1 MTKQHGQSMTEFAVG
16 AAALTLLL
24 LGSIT
29 IAGYQEVQRRTVIAA
44 RQAAFEVAWRGARTD
59 RAILVRDVVARSLD
73 DAALTDAVGHGRYV
87 LRSGITATAT
97 DLQPTGLA
105 QNAGSA
111 MVAPLR
117 VAGGFLGG
125 NFDLRTN
132 GLLSGTVTVDIGPQA
147 RLPQPFDTMTVQLRQ
162 PFALMTDAW
171 NAGNPRHVLGRTT
184 GLVPTSAL
192 TSLQSF
198 WQPLLA
204 PLSLIEPSLSQ
215 LCLGL
220 IEPDRIPEDRLG
232 AGRTPLAGR
241 CP

>member
-1 MTKQHGQSMTEFAVG
+1 MTKQRGQSMTEFAVG
-16 AAALTLLL
+16 AATLTLLL

-29 IAGYQEVQRRTVIAA
+29 IAGYQEVQRRTAIAA
-44 RQAAFEVAWRGARTD
+44 RQAAFEGAWRGAHTD
-59 RAILVRDVVARSLD
+59 RPTLVRHVVARNLD
-73 DAALTDAVGHGRYV
+73 DAALTDAIGQGRYV
-87 LRSGITATAT
+87 RQSGVTATAT
-97 DLQPTGLA
+97 DLPPPGLA
-105 QNAGSA
+105 QDAARA
-111 MVAPLR
+111 MIAPLQ

-125 NFDLRTN
+125 DFDLQAN
-132 GLLSGTVTVDIGPQA
+132 GLLSGTVHVDIEPQA

-171 NAGNPRHVLGRTT
+171 NAGHADHVRNRTA

-192 TSLQSF
+192 NGLQSF

-204 PLSLIEPSLSQ
+204 PLSLIEPSLTQ

-232 AGRTPLAGR
+232 AGRTPLTGR

>member
-1 MTKQHGQSMTEFAVG
+1 MNNQSGQSMTEFAVG

-29 IAGYQEVQRRTVIAA
+29 VAGYQEVQRRTAIAA
-44 RQAAFEVAWRGARTD
+44 RQAAFEGAWRGANTD
-59 RAILVRDVVARSLD
+59 RPALVRNVVARGLD
-73 DAALTDAVGHGRYV
+73 DAALTDAFGLARFVSQ
-87 LRSGITATAT
+87 SGISATAT
-97 DLQPTGLA
+97 DQPPPGLA
-105 QNAGSA
+105 QDAARA

-117 VAGGFLGG
+117 MAGGFLGG
-125 NFDLRTN
+125 DFDLQTN
-132 GLLSGTVTVDIGPQA
+132 GLLGGTIQVDIEPQA
-147 RLPQPFDTMTVQLRQ
+147 RLPQPFDSMRVQLRQ
-162 PFALMTDAW
+162 PFALLTDAW
-171 NAGNPRHVLGRTT
+171 NAGNARHVLNRTA

-192 TSLQSF
+192 NGLQSF
-198 WQPLLA
+198 WEPLMA
-204 PLSLIEPSLSQ
+204 PLSLIEPSLTQ

>member
-1 MTKQHGQSMTEFAVG
+1 MTEFAVG
-16 AAALTLLL
+16 AAVLSLLL

-29 IAGYQEVQRRTVIAA
+29 IAGYQEVQRRTAIAA
-44 RQAAFEVAWRGARTD
+44 RQAAFEGAWRGAGSD
-59 RAILVRDVVARSLD
+59 RAMLVRDVVARNLD
-73 DAALTDAVGHGRYV
+73 DAALTNAGGQDRYV
-87 LRSGITATAT
+87 LRSGINATAT
-97 DLQPTGLA
+97 DLPPPGLSRDA
-105 QNAGSA
+105 ARA

-125 NFDLRTN
+125 NFDLRTT
-132 GLLSGTVTVDIGPQA
+132 GLLSGTVNVEIGPQA
-147 RLPQPFDTMTVQLRQ
+147 RLPQPFNTMTVQLRQ

-171 NAGNPRHVLGRTT
+171 NAGNARHVLNRSS

-192 TSLQSF
+192 TGMQSL
-198 WQPLLA
+198 WQPLIV

-232 AGRTPLAGR
+232 AGRSPLPGR